1 MLSCFWKMYWRSLQ
15 KYICNGSCSAIIC
28 SACENEILFWGLH
41 DSGHYNGKKKTFQDK
56 WGLNGNLWMSL
67 MWKKR
72 DSIVAQGHLVCDTG
86 QMFLLCFL
94 YVTQRCGPIPLVAA
108 PWNPMVLPL
117 ETPWCCPSKP
127 HGAVP
132 RNPCAAPRNPMVL
145 CLETPGAPRLK
156 TPGDKIWDQNFQVLV
171 VFRPLRP
178 NRAIPLPITIQN
190 MKFRR

>member
-15 KYICNGSCSAIIC
+15 KYICNGSCSSIIC

-56 WGLNGNLWMSL
+56 WGLNGNLWISL
-67 MWKKR
+67 MWKKS
-72 DSIVAQGHLVCDTG
+72 DSIVWSASSGSPSMWHRSNV
-86 QMFLLCFL
+86 LLCFL

-117 ETPWCCPSKP
+117 ETPWCCASKPLRRPWKP

-132 RNPCAAPRNPMVL
+132 RNPRCAAPENP
-145 CLETPGAPRLK
+145 
-156 TPGDKIWDQNFQVLV
+156 
-171 VFRPLRP
+171 
-178 NRAIPLPITIQN
+178 
-190 MKFRR
+190 